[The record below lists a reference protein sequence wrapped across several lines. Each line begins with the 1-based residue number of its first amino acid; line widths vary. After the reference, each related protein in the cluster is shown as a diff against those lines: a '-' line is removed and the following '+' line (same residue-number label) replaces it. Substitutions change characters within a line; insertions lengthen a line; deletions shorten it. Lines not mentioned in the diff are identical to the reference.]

1 MKYTFEKAEKSTV
14 KATITLTEKEWDEAN
29 VQAYNKTKGRY
40 NIPGFRKGHVP
51 MSVIVKMYG
60 EGVFFE
66 EAANYAL
73 NKYYVEMLQK
83 EPSIEDI
90 DQPEVSLGNAKKGIS
105 FDLVIP
111 VKPEVKLGD
120 YKGLTVEKVT
130 YAVTE
135 EDVNADLEKLQ
146 QRNSREIVVEDR
158 NAQNGDIANIDYCGK
173 KDGVAFEG
181 GTAKGHDLV
190 LGSNSFIPGFEDG
203 VVGMAIGE
211 EKDINLKFPEDYHA
225 EDLKGA
231 EVVFTVKLNALKVK
245 ELPELTDEFIKEAT
259 GEENLEEYKAQV
271 IKKLTEEN
279 NKKADL
285 ETEDKL
291 IKAIC
296 DGTQIDIP
304 DCMVERQIDQY
315 VNEMQYR
322 MMYQGLKLEDYLK
335 FIGQTMEQFRDGYKE
350 PAASRV
356 KQQLVVEAII
366 KAEGFTATE
375 EEIQD
380 KIASQAKEV
389 GKELEEYKK
398 SMDPRQTEYIA
409 NSIVVEKLFTFLKE
423 NNNLN

>member
-14 KATITLTEKEWDEAN
+14 KATITLTEKEWQDAN
-29 VQAYNKTKGRY
+29 VQAYNKTKGKF
-40 NIPGFRKGHVP
+40 NIPGFRKGKAP
-51 MSVIVKMYG
+51 MSYIVKMYG

-66 EAANYAL
+66 DAANIAL
-73 NKYYVEMLQK
+73 SKYYVEMLEK

-120 YKGLTVEKVT
+120 YKGLNIEKVT
-130 YAVTE
+130 YTVTE
-135 EDVNADLEKLQ
+135 EDVSADLEKLQ
-146 QRNSREIVVEDR
+146 QRNSREVAVEDR

-211 EKDINLKFPEDYHA
+211 EKDIALKFPEDYHA

-245 ELPELTDEFIKEAT
+245 EVPELTDEFIKEAT

-271 IKKLTEEN
+271 IKKLTEEK

-296 DGTQIDIP
+296 DGTEIDIP
-304 DCMVERQIDQY
+304 DCMVSRQVDQY

-322 MMYQGLKLEDYLK
+322 MMYQGL
-335 FIGQTMEQFRDGYKE
+335 
-350 PAASRV
+350 
-356 KQQLVVEAII
+356 
-366 KAEGFTATE
+366 
-375 EEIQD
+375 
-380 KIASQAKEV
+380 
-389 GKELEEYKK
+389 
-398 SMDPRQTEYIA
+398 
-409 NSIVVEKLFTFLKE
+409 
-423 NNNLN
+423 

>member
-14 KATITLTEKEWDEAN
+14 KATITLTEKEWQDAN
-29 VQAYNKTKGRY
+29 IQAYNKTKGKF
-40 NIPGFRKGHVP
+40 NIPGFRKGKAP
-51 MSVIVKMYG
+51 MSYIVKMYG

-66 EAANYAL
+66 DAANIAL
-73 NKYYVEMLQK
+73 SKYYVEMLEK

-90 DQPEVSLGNAKKGIS
+90 DQPDVSLGNAKKGIS

-120 YKGLTVEKVT
+120 YKGLNIEKVT
-130 YAVTE
+130 YTVTE
-135 EDVNADLEKLQ
+135 EDVSADLEKLQ
-146 QRNSREIVVEDR
+146 QRNSREVAVADR

-181 GTAKGHDLV
+181 GTANGYDLV

-211 EKDINLKFPEDYHA
+211 EKDITLKFPEDYHA
-225 EDLKGA
+225 EDLKGQ
-231 EVVFTVKLNALKVK
+231 EVVFSVKLNALKVK
-245 ELPELTDEFIKEAT
+245 EIPELTDEFIKEAT

-271 IKKLTEEN
+271 IKKLTEEK

-296 DGTQIDIP
+296 DGTEIDIP
-304 DCMVERQIDQY
+304 DCMVSRQVDQY

-350 PAASRV
+350 PALSRV

-375 EEIQD
+375 EEIQA
-380 KIASQAKEV
+380 KIADQAKEV

-398 SMDPRQTEYIA
+398 NMDPRQNEYIA
-409 NSIVVEKLFTFLKE
+409 NSIVVEKLFAFLKE
-423 NNNLN
+423 NNNIN